1 MSREFH
7 QEGQFHRLVKE
18 FNNRGSDRPNT
29 ERTFTVG
36 PDLAVKTLSGPFLLY
51 RTHSDNFLKN
61 ENQPY
66 QGSYRSA
73 ATN

>member
-18 FNNRGSDRPNT
+18 PEQQGFRRSQYQK
-29 ERTFTVG
+29 
-36 PDLAVKTLSGPFLLY
+36 DLYGGPFLLY

-66 QGSYRSA
+66 LESYRSA
-73 ATN
+73 AMNSSFT